1 MPKENM
7 LFLKKKLQKLSI
19 VLLMSTL
26 VGCSKEKSNSIN
38 EGTVL
43 LNLDETEKKCLPP
56 VEDVQNLLCE
66 KNTNDLL
73 VSSLIPNV
81 DVTGMAETKTSYGM
95 LSEFYG
101 LNEQAL
107 PFFYQEVALLNALQ
121 IEDYTMAS
129 TDEMILAEKDLENFY
144 IEKEWFLAEKKDSQ
158 SYESL
163 EASQNTTNY
172 LTYMSYYVDLGND
185 NFIFMGTDYSN
196 GQSKLIINLY
206 TNDTDFDYDNPLI
219 FAAPINSN
227 ADLLAINAELMTYYQ
242 DQFDYDLLLNST
254 IGKTIQKQNPYM
266 FNDLFQILDSI
277 PKNSQSKKLL
287 S

>member
-1 MPKENM
+1 M
-7 LFLKKKLQKLSI
+7 LFLKKKLKKLSI
-19 VLLMSTL
+19 ILLMSTL
-26 VGCSKEKSNSIN
+26 VGCSKEKNSSVN

-43 LNLDETEKKCLPP
+43 LDLSETEKKCLPSVTD
-56 VEDVQNLLCE
+56 VENFLCK

-73 VSSLIPNV
+73 VSGLIPNV
-81 DVTGMAETKTSYGM
+81 DVTGMEETKTSYQM

-101 LNEQAL
+101 HDEQAL

-129 TDEMILAEKDLENFY
+129 TDEMILAEKDLENYY

-163 EASQNTTNY
+163 EVSQNTTNY
-172 LTYMSYYVDLGND
+172 LTYMSYYVDLGDD
-185 NFIFMGTDYSN
+185 NSMLMGTDYSN

-206 TNDTDFDYDNPLI
+206 TNDTDYDYDSPLI

-227 ADLLAINAELMTYYQ
+227 ADLLRINAELMTYYQ
-242 DQFDYDLLLNST
+242 DQFDYDLLINST
-254 IGKTIQKQNPYM
+254 IGKTLQKQNPYM
-266 FNDLFQILDSI
+266 FNYLFQILNSI
-277 PKNSQSKKLL
+277 PKNGQSKKLL

>member
-1 MPKENM
+1 MQKENM

-43 LNLDETEKKCLPP
+43 LDLDETEKKCLPN
-56 VEDVQNLLCE
+56 VEDIQNLLCE

-81 DVTGMAETKTSYGM
+81 DVTGMEETKTSYDM
-95 LSEFYG
+95 LSKFYG

-121 IEDYTMAS
+121 ADDYTIVD
-129 TDEMILAEKDLENFY
+129 TPDIILAEKDIENLY
-144 IEKEWFLAEKKDSQ
+144 IKKEWFLTEKNDNGTYK
-158 SYESL
+158 SL
-163 EASQNTTNY
+163 EVSQNTNNY
-172 LTYMSYYVDLGND
+172 LNYMSYYVELGND
-185 NFIFMGTDYSN
+185 NFILMGTDYSN

-206 TNDTDFDYDNPLI
+206 TNDLDADYDSPLI
-219 FAAPINSN
+219 FSAPINSN
-227 ADLLAINAELMTYYQ
+227 ADLLAINAELMNYYQ
-242 DQFDYDLLLNST
+242 ADFDYDLLLNST
-254 IGKTIQKQNPYM
+254 IGKTLQKQNPYM